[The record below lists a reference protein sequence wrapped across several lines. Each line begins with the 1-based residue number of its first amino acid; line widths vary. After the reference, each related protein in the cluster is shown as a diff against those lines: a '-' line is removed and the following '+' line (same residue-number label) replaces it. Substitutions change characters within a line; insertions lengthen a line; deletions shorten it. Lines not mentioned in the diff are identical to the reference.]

1 MGTDDKKGTAPP
13 AETTDAAFLRTVI
26 DLAER
31 TASSLRGQEDISA
44 EMVRTTQH
52 CLDERKEAEQLTQG
66 RIDAL
71 IKSKDENAKALVK
84 ALEELTKKVTEV
96 CALAPRQPKW
106 LWCFREL
113 VSLVEKKPLA
123 TMATLLGLMLFA
135 VVLAELGWNITDWIQ
150 PPSGG

>member
-1 MGTDDKKGTAPP
+1 MGTDDKKRTAPP
-13 AETTDAAFLRTVI
+13 AETVDATFLSTVI

-52 CLDERKEAEQLTQG
+52 CLEDRKEAEALTQG

-71 IKSKDENAKALVK
+71 VKSKEENTKALVK
-84 ALEELTKKVTEV
+84 EMEALRKQVKAV

-113 VSLVEKKPLA
+113 VALVEKKPLA
-123 TMATLLGLMLFA
+123 TMATILVLLLSA
-135 VVLAELGWNITDWIQ
+135 AVLAELGWNVTDWIQ
-150 PPSGG
+150 PP

>member
-1 MGTDDKKGTAPP
+1 MGKDDKKATAPP
-13 AETTDAAFLRTVI
+13 AETAEAAFLSTVI

-52 CLDERKEAEQLTQG
+52 CMEERKESEQLTQA
-66 RIDAL
+66 RVDAL
-71 IKSKDENAKALVK
+71 IQSKDENTKAVTER
-84 ALEELTKKVTEV
+84 LEELEKQIKAV

-113 VSLVEKKPLA
+113 VGLVEKKPLA
-123 TMATLLGLMLFA
+123 TLVTLLGLMLCA
-135 VVLAELGWNITDWIQ
+135 VVLAELGWNVTDWIQ
-150 PPSGG
+150 PP